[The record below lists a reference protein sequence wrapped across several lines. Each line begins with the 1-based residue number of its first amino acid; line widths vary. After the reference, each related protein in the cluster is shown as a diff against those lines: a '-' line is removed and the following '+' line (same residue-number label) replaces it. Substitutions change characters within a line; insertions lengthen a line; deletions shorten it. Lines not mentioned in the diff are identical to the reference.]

1 MSHVASPVI
10 VLGFT
15 IISVLKIT
23 SYTESD
29 AAIVWGEKILQ
40 CVDVFAFCLD
50 CFYYY
55 TSADVEVLCQ
65 VSIRRLLQQVRLSDT
80 KFRIYYAKSNIG
92 WYQYSNVQD
101 KPNTCNDND
110 SFSDF

>member
-29 AAIVWGEKILQ
+29 AAIVWGEFCNVLMYLLSVSTASTTIPALMWRF
-40 CVDVFAFCLD
+40 CVDQKTTAASVALRH
-50 CFYYY
+50 
-55 TSADVEVLCQ
+55 Q
-65 VSIRRLLQQVRLSDT
+65 I
-80 KFRIYYAKSNIG
+80 
-92 WYQYSNVQD
+92 
-101 KPNTCNDND
+101 
-110 SFSDF
+110 

>member
-29 AAIVWGEKILQ
+29 VAIVWGGEKFCNVLMYLLSVSTASTTIPALMWRF
-40 CVDVFAFCLD
+40 CVDQKTTAASVALRH
-50 CFYYY
+50 
-55 TSADVEVLCQ
+55 Q
-65 VSIRRLLQQVRLSDT
+65 I
-80 KFRIYYAKSNIG
+80 
-92 WYQYSNVQD
+92 
-101 KPNTCNDND
+101 
-110 SFSDF
+110 